1 MAGAWYGGLKGADEY
16 VRNQTL
22 RTAISSAMDYWFGRD
37 FTNLACLDLGGT
49 GQCPCANNNNT
60 LW

>member
-1 MAGAWYGGLKGADEY
+1 MAGAWYGGLNGADEY

-37 FTNLACLDLGGT
+37 LTNLACLDSGGT
-49 GQCPCANNNNT
+49 GQCPCANNTT

>member
-1 MAGAWYGGLKGADEY
+1 MAGAWHGGLSGADEY
-16 VRNQTL
+16 VRNQAL
-22 RTAISSAMDYWFGRD
+22 RTAISSAMDYWFSHD

-49 GQCPCANNNNT
+49 DQCPCANNTT